1 MKIGFLISGIG
12 IFGSVREVVENCNV
26 LSELGNECF
35 IFNPEGEIIPWIEC
49 KAKIVHESKLHLYS
63 LDVLI
68 LTTTPNDHYLR
79 LFKQSKADK
88 KVFCFMGFDPKFN
101 IFELNPNLTYI
112 VENYYL
118 MADSFWQI
126 DWLKENTKSDKI
138 LNCQLGG
145 INLEMFSPMDDKV
158 YGDVVIGWSG
168 DMRKRKGG
176 ITLYNYFTTKDI
188 GTKTYFGKRIPQ
200 NQMKDWFNEIDIFV
214 DNHYSGGW
222 CNPVIEA
229 MACGVP
235 VVCSNVLCNSAFTI
249 DGRTALKFEFNDMT
263 TMHEKIKILQNEGAI
278 RYLLSVNGREAIKEF
293 DYKIIGQKLNDT
305 LLRCW

>member
-1 MKIGFLISGIG
+1 
-12 IFGSVREVVENCNV
+12 
-26 LSELGNECF
+26 
-35 IFNPEGEIIPWIEC
+35 
-49 KAKIVHESKLHLYS
+49 
-63 LDVLI
+63 
-68 LTTTPNDHYLR
+68 
-79 LFKQSKADK
+79 
-88 KVFCFMGFDPKFN
+88 
-101 IFELNPNLTYI
+101 
-112 VENYYL
+112 
-118 MADSFWQI
+118 
-126 DWLKENTKSDKI
+126 
-138 LNCQLGG
+138 
-145 INLEMFSPMDDKV
+145 
-158 YGDVVIGWSG
+158 VIGWSG

-222 CNPVIEA
+222 CNPVLEA

-249 DGRTALKFEFNDMT
+249 DGGTALKFEFNDMT

-293 DYKIIGQKLNDT
+293 VTDFPSIPLAPVTKT
-305 LLRCW
+305 LFMNKFYRE